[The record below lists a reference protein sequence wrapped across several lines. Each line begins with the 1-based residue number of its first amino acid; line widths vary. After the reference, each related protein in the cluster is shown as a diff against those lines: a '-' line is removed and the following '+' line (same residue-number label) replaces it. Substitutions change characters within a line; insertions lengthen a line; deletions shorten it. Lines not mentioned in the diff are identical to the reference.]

1 LTAVS
6 HARSLKVALRRELSP
21 PKDGV
26 RLLLRP
32 ESAAESAAERRHL
45 DQLQSRES
53 TLPPCRVV
61 WIGDLQKWGEQLH
74 VTALV
79 ERPVSGPTLA
89 TVLVPLTSLRQ
100 AIVARILSDR
110 PITSDRSGSYIAG
123 GPVSTFAAHQW
134 WIDRWFGS
142 PEMVVVTAA
151 EAPALAIATLAGRP
165 RFASSPLCVV
175 ADRAA
180 KRLVVIPS
188 WEIFR
193 SYDAGSDRLPWS
205 TFRFPSPSTLDDLLE
220 GFDGHAF
227 VNQGRW
233 ARPAP
238 EEAVRASEPWR
249 YAGERLVAVGR
260 DTVVGYA
267 LTGRAHIRALPP
279 FRGAAQL
286 LAVAVEAQ
294 LGEYT
299 ALFAQRIV
307 GSGPGESDPGI
318 IRWTPAPS

>member
-1 LTAVS
+1 
-6 HARSLKVALRRELSP
+6 
-21 PKDGV
+21 
-26 RLLLRP
+26 
-32 ESAAESAAERRHL
+32 
-45 DQLQSRES
+45 
-53 TLPPCRVV
+53 
-61 WIGDLQKWGEQLH
+61 
-74 VTALV
+74 
-79 ERPVSGPTLA
+79 
-89 TVLVPLTSLRQ
+89 
-100 AIVARILSDR
+100 
-110 PITSDRSGSYIAG
+110 
-123 GPVSTFAAHQW
+123 
-134 WIDRWFGS
+134 
-142 PEMVVVTAA
+142 MVVVTAA

-193 SYDAGSDRLPWS
+193 YYYAGSERLAWS
-205 TFRFPSPSTLDDLLE
+205 TFRFPDWGPATLDYLLE

-227 VNQGRW
+227 VERGRW
-233 ARPAP
+233 SPPAP
-238 EEAVRASEPWR
+238 DEAARASEPWR
-249 YAGERLVAVGR
+249 YAEERLVAVGR

-279 FRGAAQL
+279 VRGAAQL

-299 ALFAQRIV
+299 ALFVQHIV
-307 GSGPGESDPGI
+307 GSGPGEGEPGV